1 MTDAEKVAAAARE
14 EVQAAERAALNE
26 LKVIGANSAVDRA
39 EALVAKQMTPA
50 TQESLFNS
58 FVKTL
63 QGRLN

>member
-14 EVQAAERAALNE
+14 EIQAAERAALNE
-26 LKVIGANSAVDRA
+26 LRVIGANSAVDRA
-39 EALVAKQMTPA
+39 EALVAQQMNPA

-58 FVKTL
+58 FVQTL